1 MSKFQ
6 KINLQLF
13 SEGETTENI
22 ETNQQTET
30 NKEGDATTKT
40 YTDDDITSLKEQW
53 QKEQNEENEKKL
65 KEGIAKALEEER
77 RVSKLSKEDKEKEEK
92 QKLLDEI
99 ETLKKEKELSKLKE
113 KALNFLSEQKLP
125 HAFLDFILGA
135 DENATNQN
143 ISNLKTEFDKAVQM
157 QVEER
162 LKGKTPIS
170 GGNTDE
176 QGNAQ
181 SEFKNALRGIF
192 K

>member
-22 ETNQQTET
+22 ETNQQTDT

-40 YTDDDITSLKEQW
+40 YTDDDINSLKEQW

-99 ETLKKEKELSKLKE
+99 EALKKEKELSKLKE
-113 KALNFLSEQKLP
+113 KALNSLSEQKLP

-162 LKGKTPIS
+162 LKGKTPTS
-170 GGNTDE
+170 GSNTDE

>member
-22 ETNQQTET
+22 EPNQQTDT

-77 RVSKLSKEDKEKEEK
+77 RVSKLSKEDKEKEER

-113 KALNFLSEQKLP
+113 KALNSLSEQKLP

-135 DENATNQN
+135 DENSTNQN

-162 LKGKTPIS
+162 LKGKTPAS